1 MTMKPDLFRDRH
13 PLLYAFLTHPWEAAG
28 LAFILVVLLE
38 IGTFCH
44 LIRLK
49 IERFGNPNCGIGRSI
64 RR

>member
-1 MTMKPDLFRDRH
+1 MKPDLFKERH
-13 PLLYAFLTHPWEAAG
+13 PLLHAFLTHRWEAAG
-28 LAFILVVLLE
+28 IAFILMVLLE

-49 IERFGNPNCGIGRSI
+49 IERVGNPNGIGRSI